1 MTIRVCRQYKSTLKR
16 ALSHFELYL
25 LFIPVLAWY
34 ITFCYMPMSGL
45 IIGFKNF
52 LVTKGVGA
60 SEWVG
65 FKNFADLVNLPSF
78 KVALENTLIFSVQ
91 KIIFA
96 FPMPI
101 IFALLINEIKNM
113 HFKRFV
119 QTVSYLPHFISWSAA
134 GGIIYMLLA
143 PNSGALNNL
152 FVLLG
157 GSGKNYVGISGYFR
171 SIVLL
176 SHIWKSLGWSAIVF
190 LAAIS
195 GVDEQLYEAA
205 YIDGAGRMRRIWHI
219 TIPGIIPTICVML
232 IMQMG
237 NILNISF
244 DQIFIL
250 ANSMVLDVAETL
262 DYFVYRVG
270 LSSANN
276 FSQATAAGMIKSVI
290 GFVLVLLTNKITK
303 SISEG
308 EGAIW

>member
-1 MTIRVCRQYKSTLKR
+1 MLLTVSDKQKSLFR
-16 ALSHFELYL
+16 RIFSHKELYF
-25 LFIPVLAWY
+25 LFIPVAIWY
-34 ITFCYMPMSGL
+34 IIFCYVPMVGL
-45 IIGFKNF
+45 VIAFKDFN
-52 LVTKGVGA
+52 VTRGMWA
-60 SEWVG
+60 SKWVG
-65 FKNFADLVNLPSF
+65 FANFADLMRLKSF
-78 KVALENTLIFSVQ
+78 GAAFRNTLIFSVQ

-101 IFALLINEIKNM
+101 IFALLINEISNTKA
-113 HFKRFV
+113 KRFV

-134 GGIIYMLLA
+134 GGIIYMLLM

-152 FVLLG
+152 LVFFG
-157 GSGKNYVGISGYFR
+157 GSGKNYIGISSDFR
-171 SIVLL
+171 LIVLL
-176 SHIWKSLGWSAIVF
+176 SHIWKTLGWTAIVF

-205 YIDGAGRMRRIWHI
+205 YIDGAGRVRRIWHI

-250 ANSMVLDVAETL
+250 ANEMVLDVAETL

-276 FSQATAAGMIKSVI
+276 FSQATAAGMFKSVI
-290 GFVLVLLTNKITK
+290 GFVLVILTNKITRVM
-303 SISEG
+303 SDG
-308 EGAIW
+308 EGGIW